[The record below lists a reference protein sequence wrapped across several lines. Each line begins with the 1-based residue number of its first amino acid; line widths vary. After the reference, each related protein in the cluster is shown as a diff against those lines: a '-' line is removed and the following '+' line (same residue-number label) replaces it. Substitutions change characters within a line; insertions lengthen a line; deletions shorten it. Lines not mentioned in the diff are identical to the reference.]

1 MFLRIAGVDEL
12 CVVKRMIRST
22 GAIGFDLFSN
32 FKYAWKSGHLM
43 GPGFESILLVGCG
56 LVSRSSEAEK
66 TVSGNEISKRV
77 FSLDLKG
84 VGIYRQLDDCHG
96 SRHSL
101 RSV

>member
-1 MFLRIAGVDEL
+1 V
-12 CVVKRMIRST
+12 
-22 GAIGFDLFSN
+22 GF
-32 FKYAWKSGHLM
+32 
-43 GPGFESILLVGCG
+43 GFESLFLVGCG

-66 TVSGNEISKRV
+66 TVSYNEISKWV

-84 VGIYRQLDDCHG
+84 VGIFRQLVDGHG

>member
-1 MFLRIAGVDEL
+1 MHEIHRCLTER
-12 CVVKRMIRST
+12 
-22 GAIGFDLFSN
+22 
-32 FKYAWKSGHLM
+32 
-43 GPGFESILLVGCG
+43 GFESIFLVGCG

-66 TVSGNEISKRV
+66 TVSENEISKRV

-84 VGIYRQLDDCHG
+84 VGIFRQLVDGHG